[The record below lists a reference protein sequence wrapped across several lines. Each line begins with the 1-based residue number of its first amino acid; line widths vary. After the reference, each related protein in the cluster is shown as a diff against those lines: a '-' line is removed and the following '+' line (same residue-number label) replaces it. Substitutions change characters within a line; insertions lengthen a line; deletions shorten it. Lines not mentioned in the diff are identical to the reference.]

1 MTEEII
7 FYLKRGNFRQALF
20 LELQVPRT
28 TRELSRLL
36 GKSNSQVHQSLG
48 ELASE
53 NLVVVIKGK
62 KGRGKAYKYTAFGEA
77 VARVVM
83 ARDKMVGYNQALET
97 LQRVKELLE
106 KGEHEEAKK
115 LLKELLE

>member
-1 MTEEII
+1 M
-7 FYLKRGNFRQALF
+7 
-20 LELQVPRT
+20 
-28 TRELSRLL
+28 

-53 NLVVVIKGK
+53 NLVVVVKGK
-62 KGRGKAYKYTAFGEA
+62 KGLGKAYKYTAFGEA

-97 LQRVKELLE
+97 LQRVKELLD
-106 KGEHEEAKK
+106 KGEYEEAKR